1 MKRFHNAPDK
11 RALSVTVLRAVC
23 SADVRAEA
31 PKELREKT
39 DRRRPGFVQEPP
51 SRSSLWADHKRRC
64 NSHSVRRLK
73 LLSWTAGRP
82 SNCRAPTGQRRG
94 VIMSE
99 NETGDAAEAKP
110 RLGGPSI
117 RPQPSMSE
125 ITTMDRLRQILA
137 TPIYIIALVF
147 DLLSELFTGIAE
159 RIVGVSLL
167 SWRYFE
173 RPMIRI
179 GP

>member
-64 NSHSVRRLK
+64 NSHSVRRLNCS
-73 LLSWTAGRP
+73 LGRLGVLATAGHQP
-82 SNCRAPTGQRRG
+82 GSAEVLLCQRMNWRRSRG
-94 VIMSE
+94 
-99 NETGDAAEAKP
+99 ETQARKRVDQAATKHA
-110 RLGGPSI
+110 GNYYNGP
-117 RPQPSMSE
+117 P
-125 ITTMDRLRQILA
+125 A
-137 TPIYIIALVF
+137 TDIGNADLYYRLVF
-147 DLLSELFTGIAE
+147 DLLSELFTVIAE
-159 RIVGVSLL
+159 RIDGS
-167 SWRYFE
+167 SSGYHS
-173 RPMIRI
+173 
-179 GP
+179 

>member
-23 SADVRAEA
+23 SAGVRAEA

-51 SRSSLWADHKRRC
+51 SRSSLWADYKRRC
-64 NSHSVRRLK
+64 NSHSVRRLNCS
-73 LLSWTAGRP
+73 LGRLGVLATA
-82 SNCRAPTGQRRG
+82 GQRRG

-99 NETGDAAEAKP
+99 NETGGAAEAKP
-110 RLGGPSI
+110 RLGSPSI
-117 RPQPSMSE
+117 RPQPSVPE

-159 RIVGVSLL
+159 RID
-167 SWRYFE
+167 
-173 RPMIRI
+173 IRAR
-179 GP
+179 

>member
-23 SADVRAEA
+23 SLDVTAEA
-31 PKELREKT
+31 PTELREKT

-51 SRSSLWADHKRRC
+51 SRYSLWADHMGRC
-64 NSHSVRRLK
+64 HSNGVRHLNCSLGRLGA
-73 LLSWTAGRP
+73 LATA
-82 SNCRAPTGQRRG
+82 GQRRG

-99 NETGDAAEAKP
+99 NETGGAADAKP
-110 RLGGPSI
+110 SLGSPLI
-117 RPQPSMSE
+117 RQQAIMPE

-137 TPIYIIALVF
+137 TPIYIVALIF

-159 RIVGVSLL
+159 RIDGS
-167 SWRYFE
+167 SSGYHS
-173 RPMIRI
+173 
-179 GP
+179 

>member
-39 DRRRPGFVQEPP
+39 DRRQPGFVQEPP

-64 NSHSVRRLK
+64 NSHSVRRLNCS
-73 LLSWTAGRP
+73 LGRLGVLATA
-82 SNCRAPTGQRRG
+82 GQRRG

-99 NETGDAAEAKP
+99 NETGGAAEAKP
-110 RLGGPSI
+110 RLGSPSI
-117 RPQPSMSE
+117 RPQPSVPE

-159 RIVGVSLL
+159 RIDGS
-167 SWRYFE
+167 SSGYHS
-173 RPMIRI
+173 
-179 GP
+179 

>member
-23 SADVRAEA
+23 SPDVRAEA
-31 PKELREKT
+31 PTDFREKT
-39 DRRRPGFVQEPP
+39 DRHRQGCVQEPP
-51 SRSSLWADHKRRC
+51 SPSSLWTDHKRRC
-64 NSHSVRRLK
+64 NSHSVRHPNCSLGRLGV
-73 LLSWTAGRP
+73 LTTA
-82 SNCRAPTGQRRG
+82 GQRRG

-117 RPQPSMSE
+117 RPQPSMPE

-137 TPIYIIALVF
+137 TPIYIIALVC

-159 RIVGVSLL
+159 RIDGS
-167 SWRYFE
+167 SSGYHS
-173 RPMIRI
+173 
-179 GP
+179 

>member
-23 SADVRAEA
+23 SAGVRAEA

-64 NSHSVRRLK
+64 NSHSVRRLNCS
-73 LLSWTAGRP
+73 LGRLGVLATA
-82 SNCRAPTGQRRG
+82 GQRRG

-110 RLGGPSI
+110 RLGSPSI
-117 RPQPSMSE
+117 RPQPSMPE

-147 DLLSELFTGIAE
+147 DLLSELFTVIAE
-159 RIVGVSLL
+159 RIDGS
-167 SWRYFE
+167 SSGYHS
-173 RPMIRI
+173 
-179 GP
+179 

>member
-64 NSHSVRRLK
+64 NSHSVRRLNCS
-73 LLSWTAGRP
+73 LGRLGVLATA
-82 SNCRAPTGQRRG
+82 GQRRG

-110 RLGGPSI
+110 RLGSPSI
-117 RPQPSMSE
+117 RPQPSMPE

-159 RIVGVSLL
+159 RIDGS
-167 SWRYFE
+167 SSGYHS
-173 RPMIRI
+173 
-179 GP
+179 